1 MADEKNLGGRP
12 PIYPDTEESYKKVA
26 ELCISYFEA
35 DNETLLK
42 PPPTVT
48 GLTLHL
54 GFESKD
60 TLYSYSKKDGFSYPI
75 KRALLN
81 IEQYHEIATAGGD
94 KCTGNIFILK
104 NFGWKDT
111 QAIEHS
117 GEVANNSPS
126 ISVRIVKEIDEDAD

>member
-26 ELCISYFEA
+26 ELCVSYFEA

-42 PPPTVT
+42 PPTVT

-111 QAIEHS
+111 QSVDHS
-117 GEVANNSPS
+117 GN
-126 ISVRIVKEIDEDAD
+126 ISNLPPQIVFTDEEDAN